1 MALLEG
7 LEVNIINFLNLY
19 SEEDNT
25 LRFDAEHY
33 QKIYREIIRKIK
45 EKPYKKLSELL
56 KSPVITGHTPSMK
69 VDRFYNG
76 NVNFIK
82 TDNLRENRISG
93 HFTDTLTEEGNR
105 EIFRSTLKEGDIIT
119 TIIGA
124 TFEIIGRTSIIQKEI
139 LPANINQNIALI
151 RPDNNLIN
159 SDYLNIYLN
168 TKYGRRLLYWQSR
181 QTGQVNLN
189 CREVERIYV
198 PLFNLL
204 EERIEKIAHEI
215 ERFKINVKEKYE
227 QAEALLLQFL
237 NFENYELSQGPVNI
251 KNFSDS
257 FGTSGR
263 LDAEYY
269 QLKYEQVISKI
280 EATNYERLADIVK
293 IKKSIEPGS
302 ANYTDEG
309 LPFVRVSDYN
319 KFGLS
324 TPDKYLTD
332 EFCKEKAE
340 LIKKLKPK
348 KETILFTKDGTVGT
362 AYMLREDADFIT
374 SGAILHL
381 TIKDKS
387 KIIPEYLTLV
397 LNSRLVQKQAERD
410 AGGSVILHW
419 RVGEIENVIVPIIDI
434 DKQKLIASLVEEGF
448 QLKAQSEHL
457 LEVAKRAVEIAI
469 EEDEEMALE
478 YIRTQAS

>member
-105 EIFRSTLKEGDIIT
+105 EISRSTLKEGDIIT

-204 EERIEKIAHEI
+204 EERIEKIVHEI

-227 QAEALLLQFL
+227 QAEVLLLQSL
-237 NFENYELSQGPVNI
+237 NFENYELSQAPVNI
-251 KNFSDS
+251 KNFSES
-257 FGTSGR
+257 FGTSER

-280 EATNYERLADIVK
+280 EATNYERLADIVR

-319 KFGLS
+319 KFGLL

-340 LIKKLKPK
+340 LIKKLKSK

-381 TIKDKS
+381 TVKDKS
-387 KIIPEYLTLV
+387 KVIPEYLTLV
-397 LNSRLVQKQAERD
+397 LNSKLVQKQAERD
-410 AGGSVILHW
+410 AGGSIILHW
-419 RVGEIENVIVPIIDI
+419 RISEIENVIVPIIDI
-434 DKQKLIASLVEEGF
+434 EKQKEIALLVEDSF
-448 QLKAQSEHL
+448 SLKKQSEHL

-469 EEDEEMALE
+469 VEDEEMALE

>member
-7 LEVNIINFLNLY
+7 LEVKVKLLSETLKNKDFRTDSDFWTKELKKNPKLIYSPIGALLEKAQYGISIAMNEEGEGFPIYRMNEIHNMFCDFEVSKHADISKEELKIFKLNDKDVLFNRTNSYEWVGRTGIYRKTDERDFVFASYLVRFIPNKDKLTPEYLTAFLNSKY
-19 SEEDNT
+19 GVWDVKRRSRQSINQTNVNPEEVKEIDIPLLSMGFQNKIT
-25 LRFDAEHY
+25 KRFDDVYEFGLLSKATYTKAE
-33 QKIYREIIRKIK
+33 
-45 EKPYKKLSELL
+45 S
-56 KSPVITGHTPSMK
+56 
-69 VDRFYNG
+69 
-76 NVNFIK
+76 
-82 TDNLRENRISG
+82 
-93 HFTDTLTEEGNR
+93 
-105 EIFRSTLKEGDIIT
+105 
-119 TIIGA
+119 
-124 TFEIIGRTSIIQKEI
+124 
-139 LPANINQNIALI
+139 
-151 RPDNNLIN
+151 
-159 SDYLNIYLN
+159 
-168 TKYGRRLLYWQSR
+168 
-181 QTGQVNLN
+181 
-189 CREVERIYV
+189 
-198 PLFNLL
+198 
-204 EERIEKIAHEI
+204 
-215 ERFKINVKEKYE
+215 
-227 QAEALLLQFL
+227 LLLQSL
-237 NFENYELSQGPVNI
+237 NLQNFKTSQSPVNI
-251 KNFSDS
+251 KSFKES

-263 LDAEYY
+263 MDAEYY

-280 EATNYERLADIVK
+280 EATNYERLADIVR

-348 KETILFTKDGTVGT
+348 KETILFTKDGTVGA

-387 KIIPEYLTLV
+387 RIIPEYLTLV

-434 DKQKLIASLVEEGF
+434 DKQKLIASLVEESF

-469 EEDEEMALE
+469 EEDEEAAMS
-478 YIRTQAS
+478 YISNET